1 MVDIRS
7 RPGTEHRTGSRCGVR
22 STSASAGE
30 RIHFRPLHAS
40 AIALVRRPSD
50 APLRE
55 RAGAYAGSGRDS
67 PRREKTA
74 RQRSAGIPASLQAS
88 VRTRLRSCRPL
99 RQRSNRNRRPAI
111 RPYDERRARA
121 RCRRRGCPTAL
132 AHALQLARHAQ
143 RRCVPR
149 YRGPFRP
156 ASISPAK
163 VRSRGSQVPRPRHVR
178 LSAPAVR
185 RQPAQRRS
193 RRVPTLSRRASKPQ
207 RACGPK
213 TVRFL
218 PVCAQSSRTFDTHTD
233 QNRPRRPM
241 NTSFDDK
248 RAFSCSSRALTRLTN
263 VLKPVSTLPMS
274 T

>member
-1 MVDIRS
+1 MLVQAEILRGGRRRHGNGARGFPRRCKPVCELGCGHADRFGS
-7 RPGTEHRTGSRCGVR
+7 ARTG
-22 STSASAGE
+22 
-30 RIHFRPLHAS
+30 I
-40 AIALVRRPSD
+40 
-50 APLRE
+50 
-55 RAGAYAGSGRDS
+55 SGR
-67 PRREKTA
+67 RFGRTTNVE
-74 RQRSAGIPASLQAS
+74 RGRGAGDAVA
-88 VRTRLRSCRPL
+88 
-99 RQRSNRNRRPAI
+99 
-111 RPYDERRARA
+111 
-121 RCRRRGCPTAL
+121 RRRLHMHCM
-132 AHALQLARHAQ
+132 LARHAQ

-178 LSAPAVR
+178 LSASAVR

-207 RACGPK
+207 RACGPE

-248 RAFSCSSRALTRLTN
+248 RAFSCSSRAFTRLTN